1 MNPPIF
7 RVFATFLV
15 LFAALVGFS
24 SYWAVFDADELDE
37 RADNRRSL
45 IETASIERGTIGSS
59 DGTVIAVSE
68 PQGSGTNKVYVRQY
82 PTGAL
87 FGNPV
92 GYSFIEL
99 ANFGVE
105 QYYNATLIGEGNEFA
120 TLLDE
125 LRGVPK
131 EGSNVT
137 LTLDAGAQ
145 ETATAAL
152 GGQRGSVVAIEPSTG
167 AVRAMVSIPSY
178 DPNEVPDDFRALN
191 REGSGSP
198 LVNRATF
205 AGYPP
210 GSTFKVV
217 TAAAALDSGEFSP
230 DSVLSGENGLAI
242 SGVPLQNFG
251 GASFGSIDMTTAL
264 TNSVNTYWAQVGEQV
279 GADTLY
285 EYMDRFGFN
294 KRLPLDYPA
303 GQIVASGIY
312 EQGDLLTAADSFD
325 IGRVAIGQERLLA
338 TPLQMAQVAAAV
350 ANGGKLM
357 EATLMQEVTDPDGR
371 TSEQLDPDEQSE
383 VMSEETAAELS
394 AMMQSVVN
402 EGSGTAAAL
411 SGISVAGKTGTAE
424 HGVTEECSEPNQ
436 AWFIGFA
443 PAEDP
448 QIAVAATVECTSGTG
463 GEVAAPIA
471 ATVMESLIDG

>member
-99 ANFGVE
+99 TNFGVE

-131 EGSNVT
+131 EGSNLT
-137 LTLDAGAQ
+137 LTLDSGAQ
-145 ETATAAL
+145 EAATAAL

-230 DSVLSGENGLAI
+230 DSVLSGDNGLAI

-294 KRLPLDYPA
+294 ERLPLDYPA
-303 GQIVASGIY
+303 RQIVASGIY
-312 EQGDLLTAADSFD
+312 EQGDLLTSADNFD

-383 VMSEETAAELS
+383 VMSEETAAELN

>member
-7 RVFATFLV
+7 RVFAMFLV

-24 SYWAVFDADELDE
+24 SYWAVFDADELDA

-45 IETASIERGTIGSS
+45 IETAAIRRGTIGSS
-59 DGTVIAVSE
+59 DGAVIAVSE

-82 PTGAL
+82 PTGSL

-92 GYSFIEL
+92 GYSFIVL

-105 QYYNATLIGEGNEFA
+105 QYYNETLIGQGNEFA

-131 EGSNVT
+131 EGSNLT

-145 ETATAAL
+145 EVATNAL

-178 DPNEVPDDFRALN
+178 DPNDVPDDFRELN

-210 GSTFKVV
+210 ASTFKVV
-217 TAAAALDSGEFSP
+217 TAAAALDSGDFSP
-230 DSVLSGENGLAI
+230 DSVLNGDNGVAI

-279 GADTLY
+279 GTETML

-303 GQIVASGIY
+303 GQVFSSGIY
-312 EQGDLLTAADSFD
+312 EQGELLDSTASID

-350 ANGGKLM
+350 ANGGTLM
-357 EATLMQEVTDPDGR
+357 EATLLQEVTDPDGR
-371 TSEQLDPDEQSE
+371 TSEELDPEEQAE
-383 VMSEETAAELS
+383 AMSEETAAQLNE
-394 AMMQSVVN
+394 MMQNVVN
-402 EGSGTAAAL
+402 EGTGTAAAL

-471 ATVMESLIDG
+471 ATVMESLIE